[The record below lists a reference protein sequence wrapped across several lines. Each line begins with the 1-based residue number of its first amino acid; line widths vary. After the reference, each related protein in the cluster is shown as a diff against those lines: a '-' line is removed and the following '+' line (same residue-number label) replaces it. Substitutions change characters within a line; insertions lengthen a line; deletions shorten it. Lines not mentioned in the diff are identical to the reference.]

1 MKTNELVINT
11 ILRINLLVVKNH
23 IRGNTKTKRFYQLL
37 MNWLIA
43 KQIK

>member
-11 ILRINLLVVKNH
+11 ILSINLLVVKNH
-23 IRGNTKTKRFYQLL
+23 LQGNTKTKRFYQLL
-37 MNWLIA
+37 MNWLIR